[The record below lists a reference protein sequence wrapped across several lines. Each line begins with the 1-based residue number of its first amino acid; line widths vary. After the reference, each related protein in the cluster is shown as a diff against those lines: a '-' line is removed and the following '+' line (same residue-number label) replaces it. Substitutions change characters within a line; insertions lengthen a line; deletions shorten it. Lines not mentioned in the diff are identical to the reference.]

1 MSSVS
6 DVAVFMV
13 TIIKNFSQ
21 KPSGQPAEVLSLA
34 FQEGISKG
42 FHGKKETQRRKSIQS
57 PLPGEDPEPRSSPEA
72 ARCPGL
78 GAQKETPS
86 SPLLSPSSWG
96 RAGGGRLLPSSRNE
110 KIHCSTA
117 TVWILRSRGT
127 LTGAKRSAMPGA
139 STAPPPALTATAR
152 ARLRRAG
159 TGTGRRLRARLG
171 SGHGSGDGS
180 GHSPAPHPQLPLSRA
195 PLPPRGALAASHRGS
210 AQRRV
215 YNP

>member
-6 DVAVFMV
+6 DAAVCMV

-78 GAQKETPS
+78 RAQKETPS
-86 SPLLSPSSWG
+86 SPLLSWG

-139 STAPPPALTATAR
+139 STAPPPALTATAQ

-159 TGTGRRLRARLG
+159 TGTRTGRWLRTRLG

-180 GHSPAPHPQLPLSRA
+180 GHSPAPAAPPQPSPAATPRCPRSLA
-195 PLPPRGALAASHRGS
+195 PRQRPASCL
-210 AQRRV
+210 
-215 YNP
+215 